1 MARKK
6 SNTIDLTGATV
17 NELIN
22 LDNLYQL
29 DRDSSRRVLNRLISV
44 ANKRIRRLVK
54 KDIPS
59 PALVKRMKG
68 KGRKSYISYFSSKKA
83 KTTNDLRTEIKH
95 VQQFLQSDTSTVKG
109 YKEYRKGIIDRMGR
123 EFKNKSEE
131 KRFWKVYEMLKDKYG
146 GEINEVYGSE
156 QVQKW
161 LLEESGG
168 KRMNRKDLYD
178 LALIRMYEEYQK
190 KIDKENAIDDEEN
203 EEGESPFTEDNLPF

>member
-1 MARKK
+1 M
-6 SNTIDLTGATV
+6 
-17 NELIN
+17 
-22 LDNLYQL
+22 
-29 DRDSSRRVLNRLISV
+29 
-44 ANKRIRRLVK
+44 
-54 KDIPS
+54 
-59 PALVKRMKG
+59 
-68 KGRKSYISYFSSKKA
+68 
-83 KTTNDLRTEIKH
+83 RTEIKH

-109 YKEYRKGIIDRMGR
+109 YQKYRKGIVDRMGR

-190 KIDKENAIDDEEN
+190 KIDKENAIDDEES
-203 EEGESPFTEDNLPF
+203 EEGENPFTEDNLPF